1 MELFRI
7 STAKRA
13 RSLSASGK
21 ENRWNKSGQFVIY
34 AGTSRLLSTL
44 ELIVHSNKIEPTVP
58 FKMMIIAIP
67 DDNRLVNAVSID
79 ELPANWR
86 SIYAYGSLQNIG
98 SLWYENSESLFLKVP
113 SAVIPPEFN
122 YLINVKHPGYNDIN
136 VKLVRTENYFWDER
150 FLLRA

>member
-34 AGTSRLLSTL
+34 AGTSRSLSTL
-44 ELIVHSNKIEPTVP
+44 ELIVHSNKIEPAVP
-58 FKMMIIAIP
+58 FKVMIIAIP
-67 DDNRLVNAVSID
+67 DDDRLIKAVSID

-86 SIYAYGSLQNIG
+86 SVSAYGSLQNLG
-98 SLWYENSESLFLKVP
+98 SLWYENNESLFLKVP
-113 SAVIPPEFN
+113 SAVIPPEFS
-122 YLINVKHPGYNDIN
+122 YLINIKHPDYNDTN
-136 VKLVRTENYFWDER
+136 VKLVKTEKYFWDER
-150 FLLRA
+150 LLLKA

>member
-1 MELFRI
+1 
-7 STAKRA
+7 
-13 RSLSASGK
+13 
-21 ENRWNKSGQFVIY
+21 
-34 AGTSRLLSTL
+34 
-44 ELIVHSNKIEPTVP
+44 
-58 FKMMIIAIP
+58 MIIAIP

>member
-34 AGTSRLLSTL
+34 AGTSRSLSTL
-44 ELIVHSNKIEPTVP
+44 ELIVHSNMIEPAVP

-67 DDNRLVNAVSID
+67 DDDRLVKALSVD

-86 SIYAYGSLQNIG
+86 NVAAFGALQNFG
-98 SLWYENSESLFLKVP
+98 GLWYENNESLLLKVP

-122 YLINVKHPGYNDIN
+122 YLINVKHPDYNNTN
-136 VKLVRTENYFWDER
+136 VKLAKTEKYFWDER